1 MVQDKDE
8 SQKGSLPI
16 GEFSVSGDGVKG
28 IKCKD
33 ENSGASHSNPDLKSN
48 VSIDWTKPSQFSQD
62 SVIIR
67 ATVVYEY
74 SRADHVKITHNL

>member
-8 SQKGSLPI
+8 SQKGSPI
-16 GEFSVSGDGVKG
+16 GEFTVSGDGVKG
-28 IKCKD
+28 LKCKE
-33 ENSGASHSNPDLKSN
+33 ENSGVSHTNPDLKN
-48 VSIDWTKPSQFSQD
+48 DVSIDWTKPSEFSQD

-74 SRADHVKITHNL
+74 SRGDHVKITHNL